1 MKIDFQTVYTTFY
14 SYLKSVAYHILGSV
28 SDAEDVVQELF
39 LDVHDKLDTIEHMK
53 TYLTRATTN
62 RCLNILQSARKKREV
77 YPGTWLPEP
86 TCEVWQQPHQLAE
99 HRESL
104 SYAFMIMLEQLE
116 PVERAII
123 VMREAYD
130 YPYTEIAQLLEKEEA
145 NCRKIYSRAKKKL
158 DPDRLKTS
166 TSQGQLAS
174 LVEQFV
180 TAFQRGDS
188 YTLVRLL
195 TDTSLLVSDGGGKIR
210 TAINPIYGR
219 ERVVSFLVGVSAKRY
234 MHLAYKM
241 AILNGQPG
249 VVFYEEENPVALM
262 MLEMESQGSVFQS
275 LYFVINPDKIQLG
288 QSYLNS
294 SRGNQVLQAQSE

>member
-1 MKIDFQTVYTTFY
+1 MTTHFQTVYTTYY
-14 SYLKSVAYHILGSV
+14 SYLKSVAYHMLGSV

-39 LDVHDKLDTIEHMK
+39 LDVHDKLDRIEHVK

-86 TCEVWQQPHQLAE
+86 SSEVWQQPNQLVE
-99 HRESL
+99 QRESL
-104 SYAFMIMLEQLE
+104 SYAFMIVLEQLE
-116 PVERAII
+116 PLERAII

-130 YPYTEIAQLLEKEEA
+130 YPYAEIAQLLDKSEA

-158 DPDRLKTS
+158 DPELLKTPV
-166 TSQGQLAS
+166 SQGQHAS

-188 YTLVRLL
+188 RTLVRLL
-195 TDTSLLVSDGGGKIR
+195 TDTSILVSDGGGKVS

-234 MHLAYKM
+234 THLTYKM
-241 AILNGQPG
+241 TILNGQPA
-249 VVFYEEENPVALM
+249 VVFYEKEKPVSLLM
-262 MLEMESQGSVFQS
+262 LQMESQGSYFQHV
-275 LYFVINPDKIQLG
+275 YFIINPDKIRSG
-288 QSYLNS
+288 HY
-294 SRGNQVLQAQSE
+294 

>member
-1 MKIDFQTVYTTFY
+1 VTINFQHVYTTYY
-14 SYLKSVAYHILGSV
+14 SYLNSVAYHMLGSV

-39 LDVHDKLDTIEHMK
+39 LDIHDKLDTIEHVK

-86 TCEVWQQPHQLAE
+86 TSEVWQQPNQLAE
-99 HRESL
+99 QRESL

-116 PVERAII
+116 PLERAII

-130 YPYTEIAQLLEKEEA
+130 YPYAEIAQLMDKSEA

-158 DPDRLKTS
+158 DPDRLRTS
-166 TSQGQLAS
+166 ANQGQLAS

-188 YTLVRLL
+188 HALVRLL
-195 TDTSLLVSDGGGKIR
+195 TDTSILVSDGGGKVS
-210 TAINPIYGR
+210 TAINPLYGR

-241 AILNGQPG
+241 TILNGHPS
-249 VVFYEEENPVALM
+249 VVFYENEKPVSLM
-262 MLEMESQGSVFQS
+262 MLEMESQGSTFRNV
-275 LYFVINPDKIQLG
+275 YFVINPDKIRLG
-288 QSYLNS
+288 HNYLTRS
-294 SRGNQVLQAQSE
+294 S

>member
-1 MKIDFQTVYTTFY
+1 MAIDFQTVYSTYY
-14 SYLKSVAYHILGSV
+14 SYLNSVAYHMLGSV

-39 LDVHDKLDTIEHMK
+39 LDVHDKLDTIEHVK

-86 TCEVWQQPHQLAE
+86 TAEVWQQPHQLAE

-130 YPYTEIAQLLEKEEA
+130 YPYVEIAQLLDKTEA

-166 TSQGQLAS
+166 ASQGQLAS
-174 LVEQFV
+174 LVERFV
-180 TAFQRGDS
+180 IAFQSGDS
-188 YTLVRLL
+188 HALVRLL
-195 TDTSLLVSDGGGKIR
+195 TDTSILVSDGGGKVR

-219 ERVVSFLVGVSAKRY
+219 DRVVSFLVGVSAKRY

-249 VVFYEEENPVALM
+249 VVFYEKETPAAFM
-262 MLEMESQGSVFQS
+262 MLELESRGSVFQS
-275 LYFVINPDKIQLG
+275 LYFVVNPDKIWLRQNDLTR
-288 QSYLNS
+288 S
-294 SRGNQVLQAQSE
+294 S

>member
-1 MKIDFQTVYTTFY
+1 M
-14 SYLKSVAYHILGSV
+14 LGSV

-39 LDVHDKLDTIEHMK
+39 LDVHDKLDRIEHLK

-86 TCEVWQQPHQLAE
+86 TSEVWQQPNQLAE
-99 HRESL
+99 QRESL

-116 PVERAII
+116 PLERAII

-130 YPYTEIAQLLEKEEA
+130 YPYAEIAQVLDKSEV

-158 DPDRLKTS
+158 DPERLKTPV
-166 TSQGQLAS
+166 SQGQQAL

-180 TAFQRGDS
+180 TAFQKGDS
-188 YTLVRLL
+188 HTLVRLL
-195 TDTSLLVSDGGGKIR
+195 RDTSILVSDGGGKVS

-234 MHLAYKM
+234 THLAYKM
-241 AILNGQPG
+241 TILNGHPA
-249 VVFYEEENPVALM
+249 VVFYEKETPVSLL
-262 MLEMESQGSVFQS
+262 MLEMESRGSHFQNV
-275 LYFVINPDKIQLG
+275 YFVINPDKIRLG
-288 QSYLNS
+288 HY
-294 SRGNQVLQAQSE
+294 

>member
-1 MKIDFQTVYTTFY
+1 MTIHFQTVYTTYY
-14 SYLKSVAYHILGSV
+14 SYLKSVAYHLLGSV

-39 LDVHDKLDTIEHMK
+39 LDVHDKLDRIEHVK

-86 TCEVWQQPHQLAE
+86 TSEAWQQPNQLAE
-99 HRESL
+99 QRESL

-116 PVERAII
+116 PLERAIT

-130 YPYTEIAQLLEKEEA
+130 YPYAEIAQLLDKSEA
-145 NCRKIYSRAKKKL
+145 NCRQIYSRAKKKL
-158 DPDRLKTS
+158 NPNRLQTPV
-166 TSQGQLAS
+166 SQAQQAS

-188 YTLVRLL
+188 HALVRLL
-195 TDTSLLVSDGGGKIR
+195 TDTSRLISDGGGKVS

-219 ERVVSFLVGVSAKRY
+219 ERVVSFLIGVSAKRY
-234 MHLAYKM
+234 THLTYAM
-241 AILNGQPG
+241 TMWNGQPG
-249 VVFYEEENPVALM
+249 VVFYEKDTPVSLL
-262 MLEMESQGSVFQS
+262 MLEMDSQVSQIQRV
-275 LYFVINPDKIQLG
+275 YFVINPDKIRLNQSSESRLG
-288 QSYLNS
+288 
-294 SRGNQVLQAQSE
+294 

>member
-1 MKIDFQTVYTTFY
+1 MNLPIRKGNIVTTHFQTVYTTYY
-14 SYLKSVAYHILGSV
+14 SYLKSVAYHMLGSV

-39 LDVHDKLDTIEHMK
+39 LDVHDKLDRIEHVK

-86 TCEVWQQPHQLAE
+86 SSEVWQQPNQLVE
-99 HRESL
+99 QRESL
-104 SYAFMIMLEQLE
+104 SYAFMIVLEQLE
-116 PVERAII
+116 PLERAII

-130 YPYTEIAQLLEKEEA
+130 YPYAEIAQLLDKSEA

-158 DPDRLKTS
+158 DPELLKTPV
-166 TSQGQLAS
+166 SQGQHAS

-188 YTLVRLL
+188 RTLVRLL
-195 TDTSLLVSDGGGKIR
+195 TDTSILVSDGGGKVS

-234 MHLAYKM
+234 THLTYKM
-241 AILNGQPG
+241 TILNGQPA
-249 VVFYEEENPVALM
+249 VVFYEKEKPVSLLM
-262 MLEMESQGSVFQS
+262 LQMESQGSYFQHV
-275 LYFVINPDKIQLG
+275 YFIINPDKIRSG
-288 QSYLNS
+288 HY
-294 SRGNQVLQAQSE
+294 